1 MKKQKE
7 NNGLYVENPTVGYQ
21 ESQEQPTYDRK
32 VEPYNRKEESNSNN
46 NNNNNDDFYGEMD
59 DAYNEEEIDANE
71 EESYYDEEEI
81 YDEKADTKSK
91 QARAYGNPIFVVGI
105 LYVFWPLGLYW
116 MWKYKVYK
124 KPVRIVI
131 SIVIPIYGILRWI
144 GRFSN

>member
-21 ESQEQPTYDRK
+21 EAQEQPTYDRK

-46 NNNNNDDFYGEMD
+46 NNDDDFYGEMD

-81 YDEKADTKSK
+81 YDEKADTKIK
-91 QARAYGNPIFVVGI
+91 KIRAYSNPYTVGGT
-105 LYVFWPLGLYW
+105 LFVFWPLGLYW

-124 KPVRIVI
+124 KRTRIILSVLMPV
-131 SIVIPIYGILRWI
+131 YGTLRWI